1 MKDGRKT
8 ITKEML
14 EAGAARGMN
23 VTQVARHYG
32 FHRKSIDAACER
44 LGVMLPFSIYSPQKP
59 TASKLPTIKPKTK
72 AVWSAKPVAI
82 RRAAR
87 KLGIELPK
95 AYC

>member
-1 MKDGRKT
+1 MKDGRKK

-14 EAGAARGMN
+14 EVGAERGMN
-23 VTQVARHYG
+23 VTQVARYYG
-32 FHRKSIDAACER
+32 LHRKSVDAACER